1 MAALKP
7 ELVMSK
13 SENFER
19 IEKLKKTPA
28 AVKCKDCWGADVIVD
43 LLRRYKL
50 PYAALNRWASYRGLH
65 DSNVD
70 YSGTVPTMMFCQYAE
85 TAVQVVTRTNTA
97 IWLRN
102 AFICLKGTVTT
113 LIRTAM
119 SKSKTPSNGH
129 FRRKP
134 KTTNERWAM

>member
-28 AVKCKDCWGADVIVD
+28 AVKCKDRWGADVIVD
-43 LLRRYKL
+43 LLRRYEL
-50 PYAALNRWASYRGLH
+50 PNAALNRWASYRGLH
-65 DSNVD
+65 NFNVD
-70 YSGTVPTMMFCQYAE
+70 CGGTVPTMMFCQYAE
-85 TAVQVVTRTNTA
+85 TAEQVPTRTNTA
-97 IWLRN
+97 LWLGN
-102 AFICLKGTVTT
+102 AFKCLKGTVTT
-113 LIRTAM
+113 FIRTAM
-119 SKSKTPSNGH
+119 SKSQTPSNGH

-134 KTTNERWAM
+134 KAMNERWAM

>member
-13 SENFER
+13 SESFGR

-28 AVKCKDCWGADVIVD
+28 AVKRKDRFGSEVIVD
-43 LLRRYKL
+43 LLLRYEL
-50 PYAALNRWASYRGLH
+50 PNAALNRWASYRGLH

-70 YSGTVPTMMFCQYAE
+70 YGGIVLTMMFCQYAE
-85 TAVQVVTRTNTA
+85 TAVQVATRTNTA

-102 AFICLKGTVTT
+102 AFKCLKGTVTKF
-113 LIRTAM
+113 IRTAM
-119 SKSKTPSNGH
+119 SKSQTPSNGH
-129 FRRKP
+129 FKKKP
-134 KTTNERWAM
+134 KAMNERWAM